1 MFVEEEIT
9 TTSSFE
15 EPIQSFLAH
24 LELEK
29 GVAKNTV
36 ESYANDLKQ
45 CTRFLK
51 DLAIEGWQVITGE
64 HISLWLSDLT
74 VRGYTVSSLSRK
86 LSAIRMMARHLV
98 SEGIRPDDFSE
109 LLVTPKQ
116 TKRLPETLTV
126 EEVAQ
131 LMQGPD
137 LSKPRGL
144 RDRALLE
151 LLYSSGLRVSEL
163 CSLKLQSLDLE
174 SAFLRVSG
182 KGSKERVVPIGREA
196 LNALIQYLRDGRPQL
211 VKAKTGSELFLSQ
224 LGVAISRKTVWLLLN
239 NYAKKVRLKKKV
251 KPHKLRHSFATHLLA
266 NGADL
271 RVIQEMLG
279 HANIT
284 TTEIYTS
291 LDSNSIVDGHAQFH
305 PQGQPH

>member
-1 MFVEEEIT
+1 MFVKEEILPA
-9 TTSSFE
+9 FE
-15 EPIQSFLAH
+15 EPIQSFLAY

-29 GVAKNTV
+29 GMARNTIT
-36 ESYANDLKQ
+36 SYANDLNQ
-45 CTRFLK
+45 CAQFLK
-51 DLAIEGWQVITGE
+51 NLTVEGWQTITGE

-74 VRGYTVSSLSRK
+74 VRGYSPSSLSRK
-86 LSAIRMMARHLV
+86 LSATRMLARHLV
-98 SEGIRPDDFSE
+98 REGVRPDDFSE
-109 LLVTPKQ
+109 LLVSPKQ
-116 TKRLPETLTV
+116 VKRLPETLTI
-126 EEVAQ
+126 EEVTQ
-131 LMQGPD
+131 LVQGPD

-182 KGSKERVVPIGREA
+182 KGSKERVVPIGQEA
-196 LNALIQYLRDGRPQL
+196 LKALVHYLRDGRLKL
-211 VKAKTGSELFLSQ
+211 VKPKTGSELFISQ

-239 NYAKKVRLKKKV
+239 NYAKKVGLKKKV

-291 LDSNSIVDGHAQFH
+291 LDANSIVDGHAKFH
-305 PQGQPH
+305 PRQKGFT